1 MASLR
6 FTIARWATITNII
19 TMSRMADS
27 FGQFVTLVNVAIT
40 LVVAFIGILGF
51 STRREIKQS
60 LDGLVRAEVKKQ
72 LANTVKAQVED
83 LERIILREAVVGQ
96 TQVDYLLPI
105 SPSPTPT
112 AEYQLLKA
120 RGFQMA
126 WMPYDPERRYGNSHV
141 LILDLLT
148 PDLAPERQEAKVC
161 IKEPLKCL
169 FSRKTSAN
177 GCNTSPPTPVLVIYV
192 RGQSQAITDLP
203 KALYY
208 IPVNSRGTLLG
219 AVTDAAQIAYALRQP
234 AT

>member
-1 MASLR
+1 MPWPLPLLAQVPPASQIDLLTQQIE
-6 FTIARWATITNII
+6 FLQDAN
-19 TMSRMADS
+19 SRMADS

-83 LERIILREAVVGQ
+83 LERIILREALVGQ

-148 PDLAPERQEAKVC
+148 PDLAPERQEAL
-161 IKEPLKCL
+161 ITDLGQRLQHLTRP
-169 FSRKTSAN
+169 
-177 GCNTSPPTPVLVIYV
+177 PVLVIYV

-234 AT
+234 TT